1 MKCSSLVVMS
11 AILLIGSTTASA
23 QSNEDIDVLLG
34 AAAGAA
40 IGSTIGD
47 GDGRK
52 IATVVGGLI
61 GANMARDRNE
71 YRYTGNEYRYTG
83 RRFESYCKDRI
94 PSQYRNNAGVARS
107 WVSGCV
113 QRLEQRQVELEQQ
126 AFEEA
131 LNGPAN

>member
-11 AILLIGSTTASA
+11 AVLLIGSATANA

-71 YRYTGNEYRYTG
+71 HRYAG

-113 QRLEQRQVELEQQ
+113 QRLEQRQIELEQQ

>member
-1 MKCSSLVVMS
+1 MKCLGLVVIS
-11 AILLIGSTTASA
+11 AILLLGSQNTIA
-23 QSNEDIDVLLG
+23 QTQDDIDVLLG

-61 GANMARDRNE
+61 GANMARDRHG
-71 YRYTGNEYRYTG
+71 YRYAGK
-83 RRFESYCKDRI
+83 RFESYCRDKV
-94 PSQYRNNAGVARS
+94 PTQYRNNAGVARS
-107 WVSGCV
+107 WVEGCV
-113 QRLEQRQVELEQQ
+113 ARLEQRQAELEQQ

>member
-11 AILLIGSTTASA
+11 AVLLIGSTTANA

-47 GDGRK
+47 GDGRN

-71 YRYTGNEYRYTG
+71 YRYAG
-83 RRFESYCKDRI
+83 RRFESHCKDRI

-113 QRLEQRQVELEQQ
+113 QRLEQRQIELEQQ

>member
-1 MKCSSLVVMS
+1 MKCSSLVVIT
-11 AILLIGSTTASA
+11 AILLLGSQNAIA

-61 GANMARDRNE
+61 GANMARNRNG
-71 YRYTGNEYRYTG
+71 YRYVGK
-83 RRFESYCKDRI
+83 RFESYCKDRI
-94 PSQYRNNAGVARS
+94 PAQYRNNVGVSRS
-107 WVSGCV
+107 WVEGCV
-113 QRLEQRQVELEQQ
+113 QRLEQRQIELEQQ

-131 LNGPAN
+131 LNGSSN

>member
-1 MKCSSLVVMS
+1 MKCLSLVVIT
-11 AILLIGSTTASA
+11 ATLLLGSKSTIA
-23 QSNEDIDVLLG
+23 QNQDDINVLLG

-52 IATVVGGLI
+52 VATVLGGLI
-61 GANMARDRNE
+61 GAEMARDRNG
-71 YRYTGNEYRYTG
+71 YRYVG

-94 PSQYRNNAGVARS
+94 PAEYRNNVGVARS
-107 WVSGCV
+107 WVQGCV
-113 QRLEQRQVELEQQ
+113 ARLEQRQAELEQQ

>member
-1 MKCSSLVVMS
+1 MKCLSLVVIS
-11 AILLIGSTTASA
+11 ATLLLGSQSTIA
-23 QSNEDIDVLLG
+23 QTQENIDVLLG

-61 GANMARDRNE
+61 GANMARDRHG
-71 YRYTGNEYRYTG
+71 YRYDGK
-83 RRFESYCKDRI
+83 RFQTYCREKV
-94 PSQYRNNAGVARS
+94 PTQYRNNAGVAKS
-107 WVSGCV
+107 WVEGCV
-113 QRLEQRQVELEQQ
+113 ARLEQRQAELEQQ

>member
-1 MKCSSLVVMS
+1 MKCSILVVMS
-11 AILLIGSTTASA
+11 AALLLGSQSTIA
-23 QSNEDIDVLLG
+23 QTQGDIDVLLG

-61 GANMARDRNE
+61 GANMARDRHG
-71 YRYTGNEYRYTG
+71 YRYVGK
-83 RRFESYCKDRI
+83 RFESYCKDNV
-94 PSQYRNNAGVARS
+94 PAQYRNNLGVARS
-107 WVSGCV
+107 WVEGCV
-113 QRLEQRQVELEQQ
+113 ARLEQRQAELEQQ

>member
-1 MKCSSLVVMS
+1 MKCSSLVVTT
-11 AILLIGSTTASA
+11 AILLLGSQNTIA

-61 GANMARDRNE
+61 GANMARNRNG
-71 YRYTGNEYRYTG
+71 YRYVGK
-83 RRFESYCKDRI
+83 RFESYCKDRV
-94 PSQYRNNAGVARS
+94 PAQYRNNVGVSRS
-107 WVSGCV
+107 WVEGCV
-113 QRLEQRQVELEQQ
+113 QRLEQRQIELEQQ

>member
-11 AILLIGSTTASA
+11 VVLLIGSATANA

-61 GANMARDRNE
+61 GANMVRNSDRGKS
-71 YRYTGNEYRYTG
+71 YQ
-83 RRFESYCKDRI
+83 RFESYCRDHV
-94 PSQYRNNAGVARS
+94 PGQYRNNAGVARS

-113 QRLEQRQVELEQQ
+113 QRLEQRQIELEQQ

>member
-71 YRYTGNEYRYTG
+71 YRYAG

>member
-1 MKCSSLVVMS
+1 MKCSILVVMS
-11 AILLIGSTTASA
+11 AALLLGSQSTVA
-23 QSNEDIDVLLG
+23 QTQGDIDVLLG

-52 IATVVGGLI
+52 VATVLGGLI
-61 GANMARDRNE
+61 GAEMARDRNG
-71 YRYTGNEYRYTG
+71 YRYVG
-83 RRFESYCKDRI
+83 RRFESHCKDRI
-94 PSQYRNNAGVARS
+94 PTEYRNNVGVARS
-107 WVSGCV
+107 WVQGCV
-113 QRLEQRQVELEQQ
+113 ARLEQRQVELEQQ

>member
-1 MKCSSLVVMS
+1 MKCVSLVAMS
-11 AILLIGSTTASA
+11 AVLLLGSQSA
-23 QSNEDIDVLLG
+23 VAQTEDDIDILLG

-52 IATVVGGLI
+52 IATVLGGLI
-61 GANMARDRNE
+61 GANVARDRSD
-71 YRYTGNEYRYTG
+71 YRYVS
-83 RRFESYCKDRI
+83 RRFTSFCKDRV
-94 PSQYRNNAGVARS
+94 PTQYRNNSGVARS
-107 WVSGCV
+107 WVEGCV
-113 QRLEQRQVELEQQ
+113 ARLEQRQAELEQQ

>member
-1 MKCSSLVVMS
+1 MKCLGLVV
-11 AILLIGSTTASA
+11 ITVTLLFGSQSTVA
-23 QSNEDIDVLLG
+23 QNQEDINVLLG

-52 IATVVGGLI
+52 VATVLGGLI
-61 GANMARDRNE
+61 GAEMARDRNG
-71 YRYTGNEYRYTG
+71 YRYVG

-94 PSQYRNNAGVARS
+94 PAEYRNNIGVARS
-107 WVSGCV
+107 WVQGCV
-113 QRLEQRQVELEQQ
+113 ARLEQRQAELEQQ

-131 LNGPAN
+131 LNGSSN

>member
-1 MKCSSLVVMS
+1 MKCLGLVAIT
-11 AILLIGSTTASA
+11 AILLIGSPNTIA
-23 QSNEDIDVLLG
+23 QTQDDIDVLLG

-52 IATVVGGLI
+52 VATVLGGLI
-61 GANMARDRNE
+61 GANMARDRNS
-71 YRYTGNEYRYTG
+71 YRYVGK
-83 RRFESYCKDRI
+83 RFESYCKDKV
-94 PSQYRNNAGVARS
+94 PSQYRNNLGVARS
-107 WVSGCV
+107 WVEGCV
-113 QRLEQRQVELEQQ
+113 ARLEQRQAELEQQ